1 MLSVVISDVTARLVG
16 LSVVVDGDGTS
27 TVAQQNIN
35 KNVNMLTVSNL
46 SYKKHMNFLA

>member
-1 MLSVVISDVTARLVG
+1 MLSVVISDVTARLVR

-35 KNVNMLTVSNL
+35 NINMLTVSNL